1 MMSAPSNHISL
12 EDERQLIEKS
22 KKDIRFFEPLYEK
35 YFSLIYRYIFRRT
48 DDEALAAD
56 LCATTF
62 YKVLVQ
68 LKKFEWQGKP
78 LAAWLYRIA
87 QNEVKKYFRDRKRI
101 FVIEEDKLLEA
112 EFSEDWKQVNLSLLN
127 DELMKLSELDL
138 QLIELRFFEG
148 LTFQEMAAILELG
161 ESAVKMKLYRLL
173 SKLKSSLEAQ
183 YARI

>member
-1 MMSAPSNHISL
+1 M
-12 EDERQLIEKS
+12 
-22 KKDIRFFEPLYEK
+22 
-35 YFSLIYRYIFRRT
+35 
-48 DDEALAAD
+48 
-56 LCATTF
+56 
-62 YKVLVQ
+62 
-68 LKKFEWQGKP
+68 
-78 LAAWLYRIA
+78 
-87 QNEVKKYFRDRKRI
+87 
-101 FVIEEDKLLEA
+101 EA

-127 DELMKLSELDL
+127 DELIKLSELDL